1 MSQIRFTPEELSHAL
16 GEQFPPTAQQAQ
28 IISAPLEPM
37 LVIAGAGSGKTKT
50 MADKVVW
57 LVANELVRPEEVL
70 GVTFTRKAAGE
81 LSARIRSKI
90 ATLINTG
97 LLDANTTSDYL
108 DPAVSTYHSYANT
121 LVQDYGLR
129 LGIEEDTALLGAAQ
143 SWELASEVLESYT
156 GDYQHLG
163 SATSTLINAIVSFSS
178 EASEHL
184 VDPQTAEKWLENLEH
199 QLRHLPMHEG
209 KDKPH
214 TAIARKLID
223 KIASRTTIAELAQRY
238 AAQKAVRGVM
248 DYGDLVAHAATIA
261 QKIPAAALAE
271 RSKYK
276 VVLLDEFQD
285 TSHAQMVL
293 FSQLFGQGHPVTAV
307 GDPNQSIYGFRGAS
321 AGQLFHFP
329 HQFPIIE
336 PSGTR
341 TNAHVKHL
349 TIAWRNTVNV
359 LQAAN
364 LVSGS
369 STAKSNPAPV
379 AVKPLEP
386 SAYAQP
392 GRVVLNRCATDR
404 EEAEAIADLVQA
416 ERLRAQNIG
425 ETVTAAVL
433 SRNRAQLSLMA
444 QVLIEREIPYQLV
457 GVSGLLSTPEVT
469 DLVSCLHVL
478 VDPLRSDKLMRL
490 LAGARWRMGTADLM
504 AFADWSRFLA
514 RRREFALAG
523 PKVEEVAAG
532 ESTEDEQTLAR
543 AELND
548 AASLIEALDFLPAIG
563 WTSADGR
570 AISQRGYERL
580 VSLRDELRR
589 LRLLANDDLEALV
602 REVERAMNLD
612 IEVAARPWLQPAQRR
627 ANLDAFA
634 DVIREYTRHAQR
646 VDLQGFLIWL
656 EQAAEK
662 EKGLPLPAQDADPLS
677 VQLLTIHA
685 SKGLEWDIVAVMSM
699 NEGVFPDRTSDRWT
713 SGDAALPWPMRGD
726 RHDLPQWDTDQV
738 SFKELLDAEKQFAE
752 DVAEHNEQEERRLA
766 YVALTRAKSLLICS
780 CSVWYSARTKPSEPS
795 VFLEALLPMAEGENP
810 RAEIGTW
817 IENEHA
823 AQTNPVRSQPVEA
836 RWPYDP
842 LVGPEITGAHPSAA
856 YPYSRRTVLEKISE
870 QVHLFD
876 TEYEPLTSQGQLW
889 KEEAEKLLAQR
900 QFIAQLEHV
909 VEKPEHVRAS
919 MFVELAENPEEV
931 LQNLRRPIPRRPGL
945 AARRGTAFHT
955 WLEEFYEQTQ
965 MLDLGEI
972 MEPSDSYLDDALD
985 LEAMK
990 ESFLASEWSEK
1001 QPSYVE
1007 VPLETRIGSV
1017 AVRGRVDAVFRDDQG
1032 NWLLVDWKTGY
1043 VPSGKALKDKL
1054 VQLAVYRLGWSR
1066 LHNIPLD
1073 EIKAAFYYVSA
1084 GTTIYAE
1091 YLQGEAELET
1101 MILEAFKKF
1110 DSLAGS
1116 HS

>member
-1 MSQIRFTPEELSHAL
+1 MSQIRFTPHQLSEAL
-16 GEQFPPTAQQAQ
+16 GEQFPPTEQQAQ
-28 IISAPLEPM
+28 IIAAPLEPM

-57 LVANELVRPEEVL
+57 LVANGLVRPEQVL

-81 LSARIRSKI
+81 LSMRIRAKI
-90 ATLINTG
+90 ATLIEAG
-97 LLDANTTSDYL
+97 LLDEETTRDYL
-108 DPAVSTYHSYANT
+108 DPAVSTYHSYANA

-129 LGIEEDTALLGAAQ
+129 LGLEEDTTLLGAAQ

-156 GDYQHLG
+156 GDYEHLG

-184 VDPQTAEKWLENLEH
+184 VSPAAAEQWIANLE
-199 QLRHLPMHEG
+199 QSLRGLPMQPG
-209 KDKPH
+209 KDKPL
-214 TAIARKLID
+214 TVGARKLID
-223 KIASRTTIAELAQRY
+223 KIASRRTIAELCQRY
-238 AAQKAVRGVM
+238 AAEKAARGVM

-261 QKIPAAALAE
+261 QKIPAAAAAE
-271 RSKYK
+271 RAKYR

-293 FSQLFGQGHPVTAV
+293 FSELFGEGHPVTAV

-329 HQFPIIE
+329 NQFPIFHS
-336 PSGTR
+336 SGER
-341 TNAHVKHL
+341 SNAHVKHL

-364 LVSGS
+364 VVSGS
-369 STAKSNPAPV
+369 AQAADSASPV

-386 SAYAQP
+386 SNYAQP

-404 EEAEAIADLVQA
+404 DEAEEIAQLIDA
-416 ERLRAQNIG
+416 ERQRAQAAG
-425 ETVTAAVL
+425 QTVTAAVL
-433 SRNRAQLSLMA
+433 SRNRSQLSLMA
-444 QVLIEREIPYQLV
+444 QVLTEKDIPYQLV
-457 GVSGLLSTPEVT
+457 GISGLLSTPEVT
-469 DLVSCLHVL
+469 DLVSYLHVL

-490 LAGARWRMGTADLM
+490 LAGARWRLGTADLM

-514 RRREFALAG
+514 RRREYALQQ
-523 PKVEEVAAG
+523 PAAS
-532 ESTEDEQTLAR
+532 ESEATEATEDTETLAR

-548 AASLIEALDFLPAIG
+548 AASLIEALDFLPAAG

-570 AISQRGYERL
+570 TISNRGYERL
-580 VSLRDELRR
+580 CQFRDELRR

-612 IEVAARPWLQPAQRR
+612 IEVAVRPWLAPARRR

-634 DVIREYTRHAQR
+634 DVIRDYTRHAQR
-646 VDLQGFLIWL
+646 VDLAGFLMWL

-662 EKGLPLPAQDADPLS
+662 EKGLPMPAEDADPLS

-713 SGDAALPWPMRGD
+713 SGDAALPWPLRGD
-726 RHDLPQWDTDQV
+726 RHDLPTWDTDQP
-738 SFKELLDAEKQFAE
+738 SFKDLLDAEKDFIAE
-752 DVAEHNEQEERRLA
+752 VADHNESEERRLA

-780 CSVWYSARTKPSEPS
+780 CSVWYGTRTKPSEVS
-795 VFLEALLPMAEGENP
+795 VFLESLLPLTEGEQP
-810 RAEIGTW
+810 RAERGIW
-817 IENEHA
+817 IENEETSD
-823 AQTNPVRSQPVEA
+823 TNPARSQPVEA

-842 LVGPEITGAHPSAA
+842 LQGPEVTGTQPSTP
-856 YPYSRRTVLEKISE
+856 YPYSRRAVLETIAE
-870 QVHLFD
+870 QVKD
-876 TEYEPLTSQGQLW
+876 PETSTEPVTEQGKLW
-889 KEEAEKLLAQR
+889 QQEAQKLIAQR
-900 QFIAQLEHV
+900 QFQTQLAHR

-931 LQNLRRPIPRRPGL
+931 LENLRRPVPRRPGL

-955 WLEEFYEQTQ
+955 WLEEYYEQTQ

-972 MEPSDSYLDDALD
+972 LEPSDSYLDETLD
-985 LEAMK
+985 LTGMK
-990 ESFLASEWSEK
+990 DAFLASEWAER
-1001 QPSYVE
+1001 QPRFVE
-1007 VPLETRIGSV
+1007 VPLETRIGAV
-1017 AVRGRVDAVFRDDQG
+1017 AVRGRVDAVFQEDSGD
-1032 NWLLVDWKTGY
+1032 WLLVDWKTGH
-1043 VPSGKALKDKL
+1043 VPRGQSLKDKL

-1066 LHNIPLD
+1066 LHNIPL
-1073 EIKAAFYYVSA
+1073 EQIKAAFYYVGS
-1084 GTTIYAE
+1084 GVTIYAE
-1091 YLQGEAELET
+1091 YLQGEAELEA
-1101 MILEAFKKF
+1101 MITQAFEKF
-1110 DSLAGS
+1110 EQPAKQYG
-1116 HS
+1116 